1 MSLAINAAPFETTD
15 TNSSMNHNIF
25 NKKNSILSSKLAQ
38 FKEMSKSKYKSNH
51 NKTQKAQKEG
61 FTFKMD
67 KDKMEAM
74 LKNVQN
80 MVVNDDS
87 DNDSDNDSIG
97 DFNGKSIGDFN
108 GKSVGDFNGKSVGDS
123 YNSNNHLLPPPQSA
137 GTERTKLKDNHKEKE
152 KEGFEPLALNQEDTQ
167 MDLQDYSNYGND
179 NDNEEYYRRVMP
191 GYSGYQNQN
200 LPSNLGENSSND
212 VLLKKINY
220 MIQLLEEQHDEK
232 TNNVTEEVVLYSF
245 LGVFMIF
252 IVDSFAKVG
261 KYVR

>member
-1 MSLAINAAPFETTD
+1 M
-15 TNSSMNHNIF
+15 
-25 NKKNSILSSKLAQ
+25 
-38 FKEMSKSKYKSNH
+38 
-51 NKTQKAQKEG
+51 
-61 FTFKMD
+61 
-67 KDKMEAM
+67 
-74 LKNVQN
+74 
-80 MVVNDDS
+80 
-87 DNDSDNDSIG
+87 
-97 DFNGKSIGDFN
+97 
-108 GKSVGDFNGKSVGDS
+108 
-123 YNSNNHLLPPPQSA
+123 
-137 GTERTKLKDNHKEKE
+137 KDNHKE

-167 MDLQDYSNYGND
+167 MELQDYSNYGNE
-179 NDNEEYYRRVMP
+179 NENEEYYRRVLP
-191 GYSGYQNQN
+191 GYSGNNQN

>member
-1 MSLAINAAPFETTD
+1 MSLAINAAPFESD
-15 TNSSMNHNIF
+15 QNTNNNPI
-25 NKKNSILSSKLAQ
+25 KKNSLLSSKLAQ
-38 FKEMSKSKYKSNH
+38 FKQLNKSKPKSNH
-51 NKTQKAQKEG
+51 NKTQKAFKEG
-61 FTFKMD
+61 FDFKMD

-87 DNDSDNDSIG
+87 DDENSMGDYKSMDYDN
-97 DFNGKSIGDFN
+97 
-108 GKSVGDFNGKSVGDS
+108 
-123 YNSNNHLLPPPQSA
+123 NNLLPPPQSA

-152 KEGFEPLALNQEDTQ
+152 GFEPLALNQEDTQ
-167 MDLQDYSNYGND
+167 MELHDYSNYGNE
-179 NDNEEYYRRVMP
+179 NENEEYYRRVLP
-191 GYSGYQNQN
+191 GYSGNNQN

>member
-1 MSLAINAAPFETTD
+1 MSLAINAAPFESD
-15 TNSSMNHNIF
+15 QNTNNNPI
-25 NKKNSILSSKLAQ
+25 KQNSLLSSKLAQ
-38 FKEMSKSKYKSNH
+38 FKQLNKSKPKSNH
-51 NKTQKAQKEG
+51 NKTQKAFKEG
-61 FTFKMD
+61 FDFKMD
-67 KDKMEAM
+67 KDKMETM

-80 MVVNDDS
+80 MIVNEDS
-87 DNDSDNDSIG
+87 DDDNSMG
-97 DFNGKSIGDFN
+97 DFNGKSMGDFN
-108 GKSVGDFNGKSVGDS
+108 GKSMGDFKSMD
-123 YNSNNHLLPPPQSA
+123 YDNNNNFLPPPQSA

-152 KEGFEPLALNQEDTQ
+152 GFEPLALNQEDTQ
-167 MDLQDYSNYGND
+167 MELHDYSNYGNE
-179 NDNEEYYRRVMP
+179 NENEEYYRRVLP
-191 GYSGYQNQN
+191 GYSGNNQN
-200 LPSNLGENSSND
+200 LPSNLGENSTND

>member
-15 TNSSMNHNIF
+15 TNSSMNHNNF
-25 NKKNSILSSKLAQ
+25 NKKNSFLSSKLAQ
-38 FKEMSKSKYKSNH
+38 FKEMSKSKNKSNH
-51 NKTQKAQKEG
+51 NKTQKAQREG
-61 FTFKMD
+61 FAFKMD

-87 DNDSDNDSIG
+87 DDDGSIG
-97 DFNGKSIGDFN
+97 DYNGKSIGDY
-108 GKSVGDFNGKSVGDS
+108 KSMDYD
-123 YNSNNHLLPPPQSA
+123 NNHLLPPPQSA

-191 GYSGYQNQN
+191 GYSGYQNQSQSQN

>member
-1 MSLAINAAPFETTD
+1 MSLAINAAPFEPD
-15 TNSSMNHNIF
+15 QNTNNNPI
-25 NKKNSILSSKLAQ
+25 NKNSVLSSKLAQ
-38 FKEMSKSKYKSNH
+38 FKQLNKSKPKPNH
-51 NKTQKAQKEG
+51 NKTQKTFKEG
-61 FTFKMD
+61 FDFKID
-67 KDKMEAM
+67 KNKMEAM

-80 MVVNDDS
+80 MVVNDDTDDENS
-87 DNDSDNDSIG
+87 MG
-97 DFNGKSIGDFN
+97 DYNGKSMSDY
-108 GKSVGDFNGKSVGDS
+108 DH
-123 YNSNNHLLPPPQSA
+123 NNLLPPPQSA

-152 KEGFEPLALNQEDTQ
+152 GFEPLALNQEDTQ
-167 MDLQDYSNYGND
+167 MELQDYSNYGNE
-179 NDNEEYYRRVMP
+179 NENEEYYRRVLP
-191 GYSGYQNQN
+191 GYSGNNQN

-232 TNNVTEEVVLYSF
+232 TNNITEEVVLYSF

>member
-1 MSLAINAAPFETTD
+1 MSLAINAAPFEPD
-15 TNSSMNHNIF
+15 QNTNNISH
-25 NKKNSILSSKLAQ
+25 KKNSILSSKLAQ
-38 FKEMSKSKYKSNH
+38 FKQLSKSKSTH
-51 NKTQKAQKEG
+51 NKTQKTSNKDKH
-61 FTFKMD
+61 FDFKMD
-67 KDKMEAM
+67 RNKMENM

-80 MVVNDDS
+80 MIASDDS
-87 DNDSDNDSIG
+87 DNENDDDDASIG
-97 DFNGKSIGDFN
+97 DYNNI
-108 GKSVGDFNGKSVGDS
+108 S
-123 YNSNNHLLPPPQSA
+123 YSKQFLPPPQSA

-191 GYSGYQNQN
+191 GYSGYQNQSQSQN

>member
-1 MSLAINAAPFETTD
+1 MSLAINAAPFESD
-15 TNSSMNHNIF
+15 QNTNNNPI
-25 NKKNSILSSKLAQ
+25 KKNSLLSSKLAQ
-38 FKEMSKSKYKSNH
+38 FKQLNKSKPKSNH
-51 NKTQKAQKEG
+51 NKTQKAFKEG
-61 FTFKMD
+61 FDFKMD

-74 LKNVQN
+74 LKNVQS
-80 MVVNDDS
+80 MIVNEDS
-87 DNDSDNDSIG
+87 DDENSMG
-97 DFNGKSIGDFN
+97 DYKSIGDY
-108 GKSVGDFNGKSVGDS
+108 KSMDYD
-123 YNSNNHLLPPPQSA
+123 NNNNFLPPPQSA
-137 GTERTKLKDNHKEKE
+137 GTERTKLKDNE

-167 MDLQDYSNYGND
+167 MELQDYSNYGNE
-179 NDNEEYYRRVMP
+179 NENEEYYRRVLP
-191 GYSGYQNQN
+191 GYSGNNQN

-232 TNNVTEEVVLYSF
+232 TNNITEEVVLYSF

>member
-1 MSLAINAAPFETTD
+1 MSLAINAAPFESD
-15 TNSSMNHNIF
+15 QNTNNNPI
-25 NKKNSILSSKLAQ
+25 KKNSLLSSKLAQ
-38 FKEMSKSKYKSNH
+38 FKQLNKSKPKSNH
-51 NKTQKAQKEG
+51 NKTQKAFKEG
-61 FTFKMD
+61 FDFKMD

-80 MVVNDDS
+80 MIVNDDS
-87 DNDSDNDSIG
+87 DDENSMGDYKSIG
-97 DFNGKSIGDFN
+97 NYKSIGDY
-108 GKSVGDFNGKSVGDS
+108 KSMDYD
-123 YNSNNHLLPPPQSA
+123 NNNLLPPPQSA

-152 KEGFEPLALNQEDTQ
+152 GFEPLALNQEDTQ
-167 MDLQDYSNYGND
+167 MELQDYSNYGNE
-179 NDNEEYYRRVMP
+179 NENEEYYRRVLP
-191 GYSGYQNQN
+191 GYSGNSQN
-200 LPSNLGENSSND
+200 LTSNLGENSSND

>member
-1 MSLAINAAPFETTD
+1 MSLAINAAPFESD
-15 TNSSMNHNIF
+15 QNTNNNPI
-25 NKKNSILSSKLAQ
+25 KKNSLLSSKLAQ
-38 FKEMSKSKYKSNH
+38 FKQLNKSKPKSNH
-51 NKTQKAQKEG
+51 NKTQKAFKEG
-61 FTFKMD
+61 FDFKMD

-87 DNDSDNDSIG
+87 DDENSMG
-97 DFNGKSIGDFN
+97 DYKSIDY
-108 GKSVGDFNGKSVGDS
+108 D
-123 YNSNNHLLPPPQSA
+123 NNNNNFLPPPQSA

-152 KEGFEPLALNQEDTQ
+152 GFEPLALNQEDTQ
-167 MDLQDYSNYGND
+167 MELQDYSNYGNE
-179 NDNEEYYRRVMP
+179 NDNEEYYRRVLP
-191 GYSGYQNQN
+191 GYSGNNQN

>member
-1 MSLAINAAPFETTD
+1 MSLAINAAPFESD
-15 TNSSMNHNIF
+15 QNTNNNPI
-25 NKKNSILSSKLAQ
+25 KKNSLLSSKLAQ
-38 FKEMSKSKYKSNH
+38 FKQLNKSKPKSNH
-51 NKTQKAQKEG
+51 NKTQKAFKEG
-61 FTFKMD
+61 FDFKMD

-87 DNDSDNDSIG
+87 DDENSMG
-97 DFNGKSIGDFN
+97 DYNGKSIGDY
-108 GKSVGDFNGKSVGDS
+108 KSMDYDH
-123 YNSNNHLLPPPQSA
+123 NNLLPPPQSA

-152 KEGFEPLALNQEDTQ
+152 GFQPLALNQEDTQ
-167 MDLQDYSNYGND
+167 MELQDYSNYGNE
-179 NDNEEYYRRVMP
+179 NENEEYYRRVLP
-191 GYSGYQNQN
+191 GYSGNNQN

>member
-1 MSLAINAAPFETTD
+1 MSLAINAAPFESD
-15 TNSSMNHNIF
+15 QNTNNNFM
-25 NKKNSILSSKLAQ
+25 KKNSVLSSKLAQ
-38 FKEMSKSKYKSNH
+38 FKQLNKNKPKSNH
-51 NKTQKAQKEG
+51 NKTQKNFKEG
-61 FTFKMD
+61 FDFKMD
-67 KDKMEAM
+67 KDKMETM

-80 MVVNDDS
+80 MVGNEDS
-87 DNDSDNDSIG
+87 DDENSMSDYKSLG
-97 DFNGKSIGDFN
+97 DYKSMDF
-108 GKSVGDFNGKSVGDS
+108 
-123 YNSNNHLLPPPQSA
+123 LPPPTSA
-137 GTERTKLKDNHKEKE
+137 GTERTKLKDNE

-167 MDLQDYSNYGND
+167 MELQDYNNYGNE
-179 NDNEEYYRRVMP
+179 NENEEYYRQILP
-191 GYSGYQNQN
+191 GYSGNNQN

>member
-1 MSLAINAAPFETTD
+1 MSLAINAAPFESD
-15 TNSSMNHNIF
+15 QNTNNNPI
-25 NKKNSILSSKLAQ
+25 KKNSLLSSKLAQ
-38 FKEMSKSKYKSNH
+38 FKQLNKSKPKSNH
-51 NKTQKAQKEG
+51 NKTQKAFKEG
-61 FTFKMD
+61 FDFKMD

-87 DNDSDNDSIG
+87 DDENSMG
-97 DFNGKSIGDFN
+97 DYKSMGDYDHN
-108 GKSVGDFNGKSVGDS
+108 
-123 YNSNNHLLPPPQSA
+123 LLPPPQSA

-152 KEGFEPLALNQEDTQ
+152 GFEPLALNQEDTQ
-167 MDLQDYSNYGND
+167 MELQDYSNYGNE
-179 NDNEEYYRRVMP
+179 NENEEYYRRVLP
-191 GYSGYQNQN
+191 GYSGNNQN

>member
-1 MSLAINAAPFETTD
+1 MSLAINAAPFESD
-15 TNSSMNHNIF
+15 QNTNNNPI
-25 NKKNSILSSKLAQ
+25 KKNSLLSSKLAQ
-38 FKEMSKSKYKSNH
+38 FKQLNKSKPKSNH
-51 NKTQKAQKEG
+51 NKTQKAFKEG
-61 FTFKMD
+61 FDFKMD

-87 DNDSDNDSIG
+87 DDENSMGDYKSMSDY
-97 DFNGKSIGDFN
+97 NGKSIGDY
-108 GKSVGDFNGKSVGDS
+108 KSMDYD
-123 YNSNNHLLPPPQSA
+123 NNNLLPPPQSA
-137 GTERTKLKDNHKEKE
+137 GTERTKLKDNHNE

-167 MDLQDYSNYGND
+167 MELQDYSNYGNE
-179 NDNEEYYRRVMP
+179 NENEEYYRRVLP
-191 GYSGYQNQN
+191 GYSGNNQN
-200 LPSNLGENSSND
+200 LPSNSSND